1 MTPETDSRA
10 QEKECVS
17 GVFKRYPQDDAIG
30 TEVLTTKPIAQQNT
44 VKRNKRS
51 QSASIEEAS
60 KVSF

>member
-1 MTPETDSRA
+1 MCERGFDL
-10 QEKECVS
+10 
-17 GVFKRYPQDDAIG
+17 KRYHQDDAIG
-30 TEVLTTKPIAQQNT
+30 TEVLTKKPIAQQNT